1 MIIIYIPT
9 RIYIFLRISVV
20 YNLLSVR
27 VFFNF
32 FNSTLKNTNAQNY
45 TQIEYEEVMKFI
57 IIFSFF

>member
-9 RIYIFLRISVV
+9 RIYIFLRISVI

-32 FNSTLKNTNAQNY
+32 LNSTLKNTNAQNY